1 MKKNTLLLLAL
12 ALAASLASNASA
24 QYLNALDFSDPA
36 QISGLGNYSIGANA
50 GAYTVAGG
58 RLEYSNSIAD
68 TSKVLIVNDS
78 GGSSY
83 TQDWTASLT
92 ANNLVTAPNDG
103 YSLMGFQAYSAQ
115 SQAGFFGLYLYR
127 SSTGDTGVIYEK
139 GRSTDG
145 SINTIELVSYL
156 SPASDLSD
164 VLLRMSYDSATHD
177 VTLAHSFDAGATYAD
192 ATYFNPNQ
200 TFSSGT
206 WGDNMSA
213 GSWYS
218 EPTGGFS
225 FRLLGMNTG
234 SLALDGST
242 LFADNFSVIAGQT
255 AMSAIP
261 EPSTY
266 AAFAGLGALGLAVW
280 RRRQAR
286 AVAIKA

>member
-1 MKKNTLLLLAL
+1 MKKSTLLLAL
-12 ALAASLASNASA
+12 AFASLLVRSASA
-24 QYLNALDFSDPA
+24 QYLNALDFSDPS
-36 QISGLGNYSIGANA
+36 QISSLGNYSIGANA
-50 GAYTVAGG
+50 GTYTVASG
-58 RLEYSNSIAD
+58 RLEYSSSIAN

-92 ANNLVTAPNDG
+92 ASNLVTAPNDG
-103 YSLMGFQAYSAQ
+103 YTLMGFQAYSAQ
-115 SQAGFFGLYLYR
+115 SQSGFFGLYLYR
-127 SSTGDTGVIYEK
+127 SSSGTTGVIYEK

-145 SINTIELVSYL
+145 TLGTIELVSYV
-156 SPASDLSD
+156 SPTGDLSD

-177 VTLAHSFDAGATYAD
+177 VTLAHSFDNGATYAD

-213 GSWYS
+213 GSWYA

-234 SLALDGST
+234 SLALDGSS
-242 LFADNFSVIAGQT
+242 LFADNFSVIGGQT

-266 AAFAGLGALGLAVW
+266 AAFAGVGALGLALW
-280 RRRQAR
+280 RRRKVATVPGR
-286 AVAIKA
+286 A